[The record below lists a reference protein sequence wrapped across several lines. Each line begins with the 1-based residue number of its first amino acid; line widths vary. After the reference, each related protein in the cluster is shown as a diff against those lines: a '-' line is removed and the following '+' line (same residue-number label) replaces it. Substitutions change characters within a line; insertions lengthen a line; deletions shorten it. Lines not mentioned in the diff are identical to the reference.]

1 MTRLRRRSLLGLG
14 AGLMAGSL
22 AQAQSAP
29 PAEVRGELGEV
40 RLQGQGRM
48 RFLGLSI
55 YDIRLWTAAPLA
67 AEEAARQPLALEI
80 EYARSLVGSQIAE
93 RSLTEMQ
100 RAAPVDE
107 PTAQRWLASM
117 KQLFPDVKAGDR
129 ITGVQRPGQL
139 TRFFVN
145 GRLAGEVRD
154 AAFTTQFF
162 AIWLGR
168 QTSEPGLRAQL
179 LGLPR

>member
-1 MTRLRRRSLLGLG
+1 MIRLRRRSLLGLG

-107 PTAQRWLASM
+107 PTAQRWLATM